1 MVKLEPLPSSERLYI
16 RVARRIADLVKAG
29 DVKPGDRLPS
39 ERVLADM
46 LQVSRPSIREAM
58 IALEVSG
65 LIEVRSGSG
74 IFVTE
79 KSGSSSISLT
89 LTDDGKG
96 PFEILEMRLV
106 LEPEVCALA
115 ADRITDEMLDRLSG
129 LFSSMNDL
137 NGKPEVEAID
147 REFHMLI
154 ATASENTAM
163 EQTIEWLWRLR
174 MQSGFSREYHRLIV
188 QEGVFPALEE
198 HKAILDALRARDPDA
213 ARQAM
218 QKHLLAA
225 TESAARH
232 FSDD

>member
-1 MVKLEPLPSSERLYI
+1 MVELEPLPTSERLYL
-16 RVARRIADLVKAG
+16 RVARRIAELVKSG

-65 LIEVRSGSG
+65 LIEVRTGSG

-79 KSGSSSISLT
+79 QDGSSSISSV
-89 LTDDGKG
+89 LTDDGVG

-115 ADRITDEMLDRLSG
+115 ADRITDEMLDRLSE
-129 LFSSMNDL
+129 LFVAMKDL
-137 NGKPEVEAID
+137 NGKPEMEAID
-147 REFHMLI
+147 REFHTLI
-154 ATASENTAM
+154 ANAAENTAM
-163 EQTIEWLWRLR
+163 AQTIEWLWRLR
-174 MQSGFSREYHRLIV
+174 VQSGFSRGYHRLIV
-188 QEGVFPALEE
+188 EEGVFPTLEE
-198 HKAILDALRARDPDA
+198 HKAIIDALVARDPEA

-218 QKHLLAA
+218 RTHLLAA

-232 FSDD
+232 FGED

>member
-1 MVKLEPLPSSERLYI
+1 MVKLEPLPSSERLYL
-16 RVARRIADLVKAG
+16 RVARRIADLVKSG

-65 LIEVRSGSG
+65 LIEVRTGSG

-79 KSGSSSISLT
+79 QDGSGSISSV
-89 LTDDGKG
+89 LTDDGVG

-115 ADRITDEMLDRLSG
+115 ADRITDEMLDRLSE
-129 LFSSMNDL
+129 LFVAMKDL
-137 NGKPEVEAID
+137 NGKPEMEAID
-147 REFHMLI
+147 REFHTLI
-154 ATASENTAM
+154 ANAAENTAM
-163 EQTIEWLWRLR
+163 AQTIEWLWRLR
-174 MQSGFSREYHRLIV
+174 VQSGFSRGYHRLIV
-188 QEGVFPALEE
+188 EEGVFPTLEE
-198 HKAILDALRARDPDA
+198 HKAILDALVARDPEA

-218 QKHLLAA
+218 RTHLLAA

-232 FSDD
+232 FGED